1 LTQTRILCYHYETV
15 AMADARTPHTPK
27 TGELL
32 GVVVETLPNTMFR
45 VEIGEKTI
53 LTYLSG
59 KMRLHK
65 IKVMIGD
72 RVSVELD
79 QYGERGRIVRRM

>member
-1 LTQTRILCYHYETV
+1 
-15 AMADARTPHTPK
+15 MADARTPHTPK

>member
-1 LTQTRILCYHYETV
+1 MKPPFVPPY
-15 AMADARTPHTPK
+15 ARQAQGPNKP
-27 TGELL
+27 GELS
-32 GVVVETLPNTMFR
+32 GVVTETLPNTMFR
-45 VEIGEKTI
+45 VDVGDKVI

-59 KMRLHK
+59 KMRVHK

-72 RVSVELD
+72 RVVLELD